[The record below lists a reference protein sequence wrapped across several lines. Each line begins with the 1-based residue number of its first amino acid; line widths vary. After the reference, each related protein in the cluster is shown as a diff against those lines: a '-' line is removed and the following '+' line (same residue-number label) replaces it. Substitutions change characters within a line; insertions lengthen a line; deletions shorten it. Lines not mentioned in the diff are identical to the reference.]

1 MWREREYKDEKAV
14 MKNRNSQY
22 RGVYRN
28 QTEDLMYYRYE
39 EQLSAARKAGTNK
52 RTGRNTL

>member
-1 MWREREYKDEKAV
+1 MRDRMWREREYKDEKAV

-28 QTEDLMYYRYE
+28 
-39 EQLSAARKAGTNK
+39 
-52 RTGRNTL
+52 